1 MLVTINNEN
10 KQVNVTIQGGTMT
23 VELERGNFVLEDAV
37 NTECDFETEED
48 YARLLH
54 DAALSL
60 VTLGN
65 DIKTFEQWEELFS
78 SWADVEPSADA
89 DPEDIEEYNVCL
101 MCDRADFERE
111 QKAAADWKAFGESLS
126 GCEIPEFDIEKY
138 QEEYRQAPKEEK
150 EAEQ

>member
-37 NTECDFETEED
+37 NTEYDFETEED

-78 SWADVEPSADA
+78 SWADDVPGEDA
-89 DPEDIEEYNVCL
+89 DPEDIEEYNECVEN
-101 MCDRADFERE
+101 DRADFERE
-111 QKAAADWKAFGESLS
+111 QAAAEQWKKLTDLDANAMWDFL
-126 GCEIPEFDIEKY
+126 
-138 QEEYRQAPKEEK
+138 EERWHI
-150 EAEQ
+150 

>member
-78 SWADVEPSADA
+78 SWADRG
-89 DPEDIEEYNVCL
+89 I
-101 MCDRADFERE
+101 
-111 QKAAADWKAFGESLS
+111 
-126 GCEIPEFDIEKY
+126 
-138 QEEYRQAPKEEK
+138 
-150 EAEQ
+150 

>member
-1 MLVTINNEN
+1 
-10 KQVNVTIQGGTMT
+10 MT

-37 NTECDFETEED
+37 NTEYDFETEED

-60 VTLGN
+60 VSLGN

-89 DPEDIEEYNVCL
+89 APEDIEEYNECL
-101 MCDRADFERE
+101 KNDRADFERE
-111 QKAAADWKAFGESLS
+111 RKAAADWKAVTDLDGHAIWDYLEKRW
-126 GCEIPEFDIEKY
+126 EI
-138 QEEYRQAPKEEK
+138 
-150 EAEQ
+150 

>member
-37 NTECDFETEED
+37 NTEYDFETEED

-78 SWADVEPSADA
+78 SWADVEPSAEA

-101 MCDRADFERE
+101 KNDRADFERE
-111 QKAAADWKAFGESLS
+111 QDAARNWQSLTDLDAKAIWDYLEKRW
-126 GCEIPEFDIEKY
+126 EI
-138 QEEYRQAPKEEK
+138 
-150 EAEQ
+150 

>member
-23 VELERGNFVLEDAV
+23 VELERGNFVLVDAV
-37 NTECDFETEED
+37 NTEYDFETEED

-78 SWADVEPSADA
+78 SWADVEPSTDA
-89 DPEDIEEYNVCL
+89 APEDIEEYNECL
-101 MCDRADFERE
+101 KNDRADFERE
-111 QKAAADWKAFGESLS
+111 QKASADWKAVTDLDGHAIWDYLEKRW
-126 GCEIPEFDIEKY
+126 EI
-138 QEEYRQAPKEEK
+138 
-150 EAEQ
+150 

>member
-10 KQVNVTIQGGTMT
+10 RQVNVTIQGGSLT

-37 NTECDFETEED
+37 NTEYEFETEED

-65 DIKTFEQWEELFS
+65 DIPDFEKWEELFS
-78 SWADVEPSADA
+78 SWGDYAPGADA
-89 DPEDIEEYNVCL
+89 DPDDIEAYNECVEN
-101 MCDRADFERE
+101 DRADFERE
-111 QKAAADWKAFGESLS
+111 QAAAEQWKAMTDLDANAIWHYLEDRW
-126 GCEIPEFDIEKY
+126 EI
-138 QEEYRQAPKEEK
+138 
-150 EAEQ
+150 